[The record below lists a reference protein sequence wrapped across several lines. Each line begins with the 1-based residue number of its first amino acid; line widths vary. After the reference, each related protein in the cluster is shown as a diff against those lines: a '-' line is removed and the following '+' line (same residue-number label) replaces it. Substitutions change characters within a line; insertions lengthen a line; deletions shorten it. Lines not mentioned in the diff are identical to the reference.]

1 LAGYTLGDGS
11 VESLTPLQHDFIILV
26 EIWRLKRN
34 MQLAGFDIEE
44 QKPKEMTV
52 TEYADMIERIRKN
65 NPGALEQMT

>member
-1 LAGYTLGDGS
+1 
-11 VESLTPLQHDFIILV
+11 
-26 EIWRLKRN
+26 